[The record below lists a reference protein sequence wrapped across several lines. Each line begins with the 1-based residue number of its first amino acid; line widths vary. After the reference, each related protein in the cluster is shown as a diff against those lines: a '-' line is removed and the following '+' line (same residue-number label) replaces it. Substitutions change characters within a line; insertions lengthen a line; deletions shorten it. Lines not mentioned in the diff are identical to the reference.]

1 MDMTCYRFY
10 GFPLEPEDLCILFL
24 LKFVIRLSNHMLI
37 YTPCQLSVA
46 TSFNS
51 VHKAADW
58 YSVFIKLK
66 FFWNDLYKFFPS
78 VASKT
83 YFAFLEQ
90 QEEIFLSHNHSKF
103 R

>member
-10 GFPLEPEDLCILFL
+10 GFPLGREGLCILFH
-24 LKFVIRLSNHMLI
+24 LKYVIWLSIHMLI
-37 YTPCQLSVA
+37 YPPCQLSVA

-66 FFWNDLYKFFPS
+66 FLWNDLYVSSFPG
-78 VASKT
+78 VASKI
-83 YFAFLEQ
+83 YFAFPE
-90 QEEIFLSHNHSKF
+90 
-103 R
+103 